1 MLDSIY
7 MLDGFNDDI
16 VTWLA
21 VNNELINKTNDIFNL
36 WNNRYF
42 DSNGLIVNTSKY
54 VEKVIN
60 NLSIIEE
67 YINNKINANW
77 SEFNDVFKTVYLDDE
92 NMTCYNMLDFS
103 ERNEYDGTR

>member
-7 MLDGFNDDI
+7 VLDGFNDDI
-16 VTWLA
+16 VTCLA

-36 WNNRYF
+36 WNNRYY
-42 DSNGLIVNTSKY
+42 DNDELIINTSKY

-60 NLSIIEE
+60 NLSLIEE
-67 YINNKINANW
+67 DINNIINTNW

-92 NMTCYNMLDFS
+92 NMPCYNMLDFS
-103 ERNEYDGTR
+103 ERKEYDGTR